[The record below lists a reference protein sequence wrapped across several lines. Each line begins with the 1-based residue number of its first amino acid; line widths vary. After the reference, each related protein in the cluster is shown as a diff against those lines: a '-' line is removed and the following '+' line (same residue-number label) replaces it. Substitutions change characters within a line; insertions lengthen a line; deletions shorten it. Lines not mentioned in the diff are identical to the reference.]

1 MNSNGGSSPGNWPL
15 KLSAIVEF
23 IWYSTTD
30 SFLPLSGWLH
40 RKSIVWPRT
49 QTSCSLTLSLLVNC
63 EGLIN
68 VIFAAVDATSPRA
81 AKSVRSRIFGVA
93 QIVRFVSTMLWGG
106 ARDSCERH
114 GSRYVCSPVP
124 GSSKVN
130 PCKNAALCIPKSVK
144 KATTQQLC
152 SEMCQGVSGTRYW

>member
-81 AKSVRSRIFGVA
+81 AKFVRSRIFGVA
-93 QIVRFVSTMLWGG
+93 QIVRFVSTMLRGG
-106 ARDSCERH
+106 GRETR
-114 GSRYVCSPVP
+114 
-124 GSSKVN
+124 
-130 PCKNAALCIPKSVK
+130 
-144 KATTQQLC
+144 
-152 SEMCQGVSGTRYW
+152 VSGMALAMYAPLSLAAPR